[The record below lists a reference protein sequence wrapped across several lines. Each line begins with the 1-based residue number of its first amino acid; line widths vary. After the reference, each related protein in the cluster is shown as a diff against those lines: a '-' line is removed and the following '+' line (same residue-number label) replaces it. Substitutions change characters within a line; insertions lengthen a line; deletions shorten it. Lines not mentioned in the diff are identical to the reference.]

1 MMCRD
6 RKEYLPK
13 IVDVLTQLLQ
23 TDEETEV
30 TVIHSA
36 IMSLLRKNC
45 KGKLTCKI
53 AALSSYIT
61 LSITFRYIDRLVLSS
76 EDRR

>member
-1 MMCRD
+1 MMCRE

-45 KGKLTCKI
+45 KGKQTQKYLKENG
-53 AALSSYIT
+53 L
-61 LSITFRYIDRLVLSS
+61 LFLVI
-76 EDRR
+76 

>member
-45 KGKLTCKI
+45 KGKPTYKI
-53 AALSSYIT
+53 A
-61 LSITFRYIDRLVLSS
+61 
-76 EDRR
+76 